1 MASRTRTAQAS
12 ASDDENWEEIQE
24 EAQFKF
30 DEDGDTFTGILTSRD
45 VNGTIPQGHF
55 VGTGL
60 FKGEDFFINLGRDL
74 EKKLSKV
81 PLGSEVKLT
90 RTGTQE
96 TGQKSPM
103 MLFKVNYREV

>member
-1 MASRTRTAQAS
+1 MASRTRTATAN

-30 DEDGDTFTGILTSRD
+30 DEDGDTFTGVLTCRD
-45 VNGTIPQGHF
+45 VNSTIPQGHF

-74 EKKLSKV
+74 EKKLAKV
-81 PLGSEVKLT
+81 PLGSEVKIT
-90 RTGTQE
+90 RTGTLD

-103 MLFKVNYREV
+103 MVFRVNYREI